1 MLITAIILA
10 IVILITASIAMV
22 ALAES
27 VQTATFVDSMAK
39 KVTKEFTMQQHINKK
54 NLARLQAVEAAIEY
68 LGERQ
73 DTLAYKY
80 LIAIGDISTYV

>member
-39 KVTKEFTMQQHINKK
+39 KVTKEFTMQQHINK
-54 NLARLQAVEAAIEY
+54 
-68 LGERQ
+68 
-73 DTLAYKY
+73 
-80 LIAIGDISTYV
+80 